1 MGRPQ
6 HPLKSAII
14 EDALVR
20 IQGGETLEE
29 IAASHN
35 VARITLQGWMLSLG
49 DEYQQLRS
57 DYIDHQLAEAMVA
70 IDSAQDNLSIAR
82 AREAFRAR
90 SWIAERR
97 DRRYASKQEMSV
109 TQVTVDIN
117 GLLDQRMARIASS
130 VSTVDSTCSQVE
142 TDAG

>member
-1 MGRPQ
+1 MGTKIGRPQ

-35 VARITLQGWMLSLG
+35 IARITLQGWMLSLG

-97 DRRYASKQEMSV
+97 DRRYSQQQAQTSFGQAGI
-109 TQVTVDIN
+109 TIN
-117 GLLDQRMARIASS
+117 IG
-130 VSTVDSTCSQVE
+130 TVDSGVVIDGQPLKSE
-142 TDAG
+142 E